1 MFAKYY
7 NVKVQDVKSYLGT
20 LNIEERKRFLF
31 ESNDKDRKV
40 LNLIRELY
48 DYENKNCKTYS
59 QRIVSEYFGE
69 YFLED
74 FITRFIV
81 SDRKLKDHFLINNE
95 TFDDDFEIR
104 HHNLNENKFEIDLEV
119 NNTNILIDAK
129 TRLVKTQGDFN
140 TYLEKKSFLKYSN
153 IAIKE
158 DKDVWLCVYYNYGN
172 IIGLRFFRI
181 RDLIPYIEITNQ
193 SIVPTN
199 ICNNRFE
206 NNKQNVF
213 ITSSQNGN
221 EFINFNISTLGYTI
235 DEFIDFCCK

>member
-1 MFAKYY
+1 MFAKDYDS
-7 NVKVQDVKSYLGT
+7 KIEDVKHYLSS
-20 LNIEERKRFLF
+20 LDIEDKKRFLF
-31 ESNDKDRKV
+31 ESNDKDRKI

-48 DYENKNCKTYS
+48 EYENRNCKTYS
-59 QRIVSEYFGE
+59 QRIVSKYFGE

-74 FITRFIV
+74 FITRVIITN
-81 SDRKLKDHFLINNE
+81 RKLKDHFLVNNE
-95 TFDDDFEIR
+95 TFDDNFEIC
-104 HHNLNENKFEIDLEV
+104 HHNLGENKFNIDLKV

-153 IAIKE
+153 IATKE
-158 DKDVWLCVYYNYGN
+158 DKDVWLCIYYNYGN

-181 RDLIPYIEITNQ
+181 RDLNPYIEIVNQ

-206 NNKQNVF
+206 NDKQKVF
-213 ITSSQNGN
+213 ITSSRNGN
-221 EFINFNISTLGYTI
+221 EFVNFNISTFGYTVE
-235 DEFIDFCCK
+235 EFIDFCCK